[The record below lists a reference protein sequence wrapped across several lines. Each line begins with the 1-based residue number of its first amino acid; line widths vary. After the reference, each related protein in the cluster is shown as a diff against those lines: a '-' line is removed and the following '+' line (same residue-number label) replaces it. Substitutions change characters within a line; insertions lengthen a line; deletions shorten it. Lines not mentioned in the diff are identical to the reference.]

1 MKTTGNGFGK
11 VLPAVVMMVASL
23 WGTACTGKAPSG
35 SAEKGH
41 EAHKEAPGAGKEVKD
56 LHGKGEEKGLAG
68 EDGHGD
74 EKAIRLTEAQMKEFG
89 IELATAGSGL
99 LKVQVELPGE
109 IVPNADRVAH
119 VVPRVPGVVRE
130 VRKVLGDHVRKG
142 EILLVLD
149 SRELADSKASF
160 LSARE
165 KLEIAQSNY
174 AREEDLWKKKISPTQ
189 DYLQARQALGE
200 ARIELRSAE
209 QKLHALGFSD
219 AYLAQLPSQPDVSYT
234 RYEVI
239 APCDGTIIEKRVSLG
254 ESHKEDAEMFL
265 IADLRSVWVNLGVYQ
280 KDIPSVRVGQPVVV
294 SAGHGI
300 PDVAGEIRYIGPLV
314 GEQTRTATARVVLSN
329 RGGQWRPGLFVTGRV
344 TLSTVPVPILVP
356 KTALQTMDEKTVV
369 FVKHEEDFE
378 PRAVTVGRSNGTHVE
393 IASGLKPGQKF
404 VSAGAFTLK
413 AQLGKGSF
421 GDGHNH

>member
-1 MKTTGNGFGK
+1 MKKTINLYGK
-11 VLPAVVMMVASL
+11 VLLVFFLTAALL
-23 WGTACTGKAPSG
+23 WGTACTGQPPSG
-35 SAEKGH
+35 SAGKGH
-41 EAHKEAPGAGKEVKD
+41 EAQKEAEGPGKD
-56 LHGKGEEKGLAG
+56 AKDVHGKGEEKVHAG

-74 EKAIRLTEAQMKEFG
+74 EKAIRLTEAQRKEFG
-89 IELATAGSGL
+89 IELATAGSGTL
-99 LKVQVELPGE
+99 AVQVELPGE

-119 VVPRVPGVVRE
+119 VVPRIPGVVRE

-149 SRELADSKASF
+149 SKAAF

-165 KLEIAQSNY
+165 KLDLAQANFD
-174 AREEDLWKKKISPTQ
+174 REEDLWKKKISPTQ
-189 DYLQARQALGE
+189 DYLQAKQAISE

-234 RYEVI
+234 RCEVI
-239 APCDGTIIEKRVSLG
+239 APFDGTIIEKRVSLG
-254 ESHKEDAEMFL
+254 EAHKEDAEMFL
-265 IADLRSVWVNLGVYQ
+265 IADLSSVWVNLGVYQ

-300 PDVAGEIRYIGPLV
+300 PDMTGEISYVGPLV
-314 GEQTRTATARVVLSN
+314 GEQTRTATARVVLPN
-329 RGGQWRPGLFVTGRV
+329 RGGQLRPGLFVTGRV

-369 FVKHEEDFE
+369 FVKDEDGFE
-378 PRAVTVGRSNGTHVE
+378 PRTVVVGRSNGTHVE
-393 IASGLKPGQKF
+393 ITSGLKPGQKF

-413 AQLGKGSF
+413 AQLAKGSF
-421 GDGHNH
+421 GDGHND

>member
-1 MKTTGNGFGK
+1 VREYAMKTTIKLFGK
-11 VLPAVVMMVASL
+11 ALLAFFMTAALL
-23 WGTACTGKAPSG
+23 WGAACTSQAPSG

-41 EAHKEAPGAGKEVKD
+41 EAQKETPGAGKDV
-56 LHGKGEEKGLAG
+56 
-68 EDGHGD
+68 HGD
-74 EKAIRLTEAQMKEFG
+74 EKAIRMTEAQRKEFG
-89 IELATAGSGL
+89 IELATAGSGP

-149 SRELADSKASF
+149 SKELADNKAAF

-165 KLEIAQSNY
+165 KLDLAQSNY
-174 AREEDLWKKKISPTQ
+174 DREEDLWKKKISPTQ
-189 DYLQARQALGE
+189 DYLQAKQAISE

-219 AYLAQLPSQPDVSYT
+219 AYLAQLPSQPDVSYI

-239 APCDGTIIEKRVSLG
+239 APFDGVIIEKHVALG
-254 ESHKEDAEMFL
+254 EAKKEDAETFR

-280 KDIPSVRVGQPVVV
+280 KDIPSIRVGQPVVV

-300 PDVAGEIRYIGPLV
+300 PDMTGEISYIEPLV
-314 GEQTRTATARVVLSN
+314 GEQTRTATARVVLPN
-329 RGGQWRPGLFVTGRV
+329 RGGQLRPGLFVTGKV

-356 KTALQTMDEKTVV
+356 KTALQTIDEKTVV
-369 FVKHEEDFE
+369 FVKDEDGFE
-378 PRAVTVGRSNGTHVE
+378 PRTVAVGRSNGTHVE
-393 IASGLKPGQKF
+393 ITSGLKPGQKF

-413 AQLGKGSF
+413 AQLAKGSF
-421 GDGHNH
+421 GDGHSSH